1 MFSLML
7 SRESCLSMGS
17 PEGDLER
24 RGSMCKWMELR
35 KCSWENPV
43 KEREGGQVQGKQPE
57 CQVELQP
64 QPCPTKVFQ
73 TVKYNS
79 EFVLA
84 WAFTLPPQPVIGYQ
98 LFRGDWEAPGTSVS
112 VYKDKATAA
121 AQGPAFEEA
130 QVQGVRSKGMQM
142 LGGGGG
148 GCTNIRGDV
157 GGASVVSP

>member
-17 PEGDLER
+17 PEGDLETGGIHVQADGIKEMLLGEPGKGEGR
-24 RGSMCKWMELR
+24 RTGVGEIARIW
-35 KCSWENPV
+35 
-43 KEREGGQVQGKQPE
+43 

-73 TVKYNS
+73 TVRYNS

-98 LFRGDWEAPGTSVS
+98 LFRGDWEAPATSVS

-130 QVQGVRSKGMQM
+130 QVQGVRSKG
-142 LGGGGG
+142 
-148 GCTNIRGDV
+148 V
-157 GGASVVSP
+157 